1 MRTVEVFADV
11 LCPFTHVGLH
21 TLIDRRA
28 ERGLTEPRLRIRA
41 WPLELVNGA
50 PLDPGHIG
58 AEVVAL
64 RASVRPDLFAGFT
77 EDSFPG
83 TSMAAFAV
91 SAAADR
97 TGDPGLIEDVGMAL
111 RDAVFEQGLDIGDPG
126 HAAAIAARFGLDPLD
141 PAETAAAVRADW
153 AEGRDR
159 GVIGSPHFFIG
170 HDDAAGGSWF
180 CPGLDIS
187 RDDLGNFVV
196 RWKQGTE
203 SFVDSV
209 FG

>member
-21 TLIDRRA
+21 TLIDRRS
-28 ERGLTEPRLRIRA
+28 ERGLAEPRLRIRA

-50 PLDPGHIG
+50 PLDADHIA
-58 AEVVAL
+58 AEVAAL
-64 RASVRPDLFAGFT
+64 RASVRPDLFAGFAV
-77 EDSFPG
+77 DSFPG
-83 TSMAAFAV
+83 TSMAAFAL

-97 TGDPGLIEDVGMAL
+97 TGDPALVEQVGMAL
-111 RDAVFEQGLDIGDPG
+111 RDAVFEHGLDLGEPELV
-126 HAAAIAARFGLDPLD
+126 APIAARFGLQPLH
-141 PAETAAAVRADW
+141 PEATAAAVRADW

-159 GVIGSPHFFIG
+159 GVIGSPHFFTSDG
-170 HDDAAGGSWF
+170 NGWF

-196 RWKQGTE
+196 GWKRGTE
-203 SFVDSV
+203 AFIDSV